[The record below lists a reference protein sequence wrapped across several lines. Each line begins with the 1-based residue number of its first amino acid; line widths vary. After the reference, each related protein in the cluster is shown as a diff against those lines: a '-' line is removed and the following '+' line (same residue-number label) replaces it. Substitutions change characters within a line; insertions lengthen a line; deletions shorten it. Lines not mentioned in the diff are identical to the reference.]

1 MGHAEGSGNVYFGLS
16 LVRTLH
22 FQILNCYKLKIHRI
36 NTSLKIEKVLTVF
49 SIFEKIF
56 SKINSLMVHIN
67 RTLFLRCHIQRSFVM
82 FDGLTGL
89 ASRTW
94 PLFFFFLFVCVN
106 TDQVWFHCLSA
117 QGKAHIYN
125 KIGKNKLATGTWGII
140 EISSSFFFFP
150 IFFFSPSLNKGH
162 LTIKQKGGNF
172 PYRPH
177 SILDKCF
184 FFFQTLPLFL
194 FLFSFFFF

>member
-1 MGHAEGSGNVYFGLS
+1 MLGVWHTWVPATLHGIAQFMNLSLKSSANHLQPCLLVRLKRVGHAEGSGNVYFGLS

-89 ASRTW
+89 ASHTW
-94 PLFFFFLFVCVN
+94 PHFFFFVCL
-106 TDQVWFHCLSA
+106 CEYRLSLISLLKCS
-117 QGKAHIYN
+117 GKSTY
-125 KIGKNKLATGTWGII
+125 L
-140 EISSSFFFFP
+140 
-150 IFFFSPSLNKGH
+150 
-162 LTIKQKGGNF
+162 
-172 PYRPH
+172 
-177 SILDKCF
+177 
-184 FFFQTLPLFL
+184 
-194 FLFSFFFF
+194 